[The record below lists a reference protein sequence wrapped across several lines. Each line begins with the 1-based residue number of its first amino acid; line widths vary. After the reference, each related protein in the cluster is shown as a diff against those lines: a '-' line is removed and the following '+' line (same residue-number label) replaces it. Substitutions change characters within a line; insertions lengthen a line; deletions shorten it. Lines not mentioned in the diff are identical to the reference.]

1 MLLDVTQPIYSG
13 MPKISHLPDVTITPI
28 GLRSEGH
35 ALETALISIPSHA
48 GTHIDAPSHAL
59 DDSPAIDQLAVERF
73 MGPAV
78 VSSVRRPPGELITV
92 ADVLAGGPAVERG
105 DMLLLDTGW
114 AAHFG
119 TDAYYDHPS
128 FDPELAQW
136 IVDQGVTLVGM
147 DALTP
152 DLPFERRPPGF
163 DFPVHHILLGNDVLI
178 AENLASLTAA
188 AGRRVQVYA
197 FPLRVRGGDAGHVRV
212 VLDVSSDDETSQG

>member
-13 MPKISHLPDVTITPI
+13 MPKISHLPDVTVTPV

-48 GTHIDAPSHAL
+48 GTHVDAPSHAL
-59 DDSPAIDQLAVERF
+59 DNTPAIDQLAVDRF
-73 MGPAV
+73 MGPGV
-78 VSSVRRPPGELITV
+78 VSSVRRQPGELITV
-92 ADVLAGGPAVERG
+92 DDVLAGGPPVQRG

-128 FDPELAQW
+128 LDPELAQW
-136 IVDQGVTLVGM
+136 MVDQGITMMGI
-147 DALTP
+147 DTLTP
-152 DLPFERRPPGF
+152 DLPFDRRPPGF

-178 AENLASLTAA
+178 AENLATLTAA
-188 AGRRVQVYA
+188 AGHRVQVYA
-197 FPLRVRGGDAGHVRV
+197 FPLLVRGGDAGHVRV
-212 VLDVSSDDETSQG
+212 VLDVLKDNQTSQ